1 MSWGGS
7 TAVRRLDTLWTA
19 LMPPYGAMPGEN
31 QALRADPLSTR
42 PILESVDEILLLHQ
56 DLNVVLVAGGEAIMI
71 CASDLLA
78 SRSAPLPPA
87 LNPAPMRMIGT
98 GTRGIT
104 SDGFLLDSH

>member
-1 MSWGGS
+1 
-7 TAVRRLDTLWTA
+7 
-19 LMPPYGAMPGEN
+19 MPPYGAMPGES

-42 PILESVDEILLLHQ
+42 PIVESVDENLLLHQ
-56 DLNVVLVAGGEAIMI
+56 DFTVVPVAGEEPIMI

-87 LNPAPMRMIGT
+87 LNPAPMWMMST
-98 GTRGIT
+98 GTCGIT